1 MSTKRIKIICTNEP
15 DISYTRNK
23 KLIVNKQYLGEYIE
37 LNLGSNYGVCPIYK
51 VYEDGKLLGEYY
63 ARDFK
68 NIEENRDS
76 ILNELLYE
84 NDN

>member
-1 MSTKRIKIICTNEP
+1 MMEKIICINEP

-23 KLIVNKQYLGEYIE
+23 KLTPNKQYLAEYFE
-37 LNLGSNYGVCPIYK
+37 SDLGRFGTCPIYK

-68 NIEENRDS
+68 TIEENRDS

-84 NDN
+84 N

>member
-1 MSTKRIKIICTNEP
+1 MMEKIICINEP

-23 KLIVNKQYLGEYIE
+23 KLTVNKQYLGEYTE
-37 LNLGSNYGVCPIYK
+37 SNLGGNYGVCATYK

-68 NIEENRDS
+68 TIEENRDS

-84 NDN
+84 N